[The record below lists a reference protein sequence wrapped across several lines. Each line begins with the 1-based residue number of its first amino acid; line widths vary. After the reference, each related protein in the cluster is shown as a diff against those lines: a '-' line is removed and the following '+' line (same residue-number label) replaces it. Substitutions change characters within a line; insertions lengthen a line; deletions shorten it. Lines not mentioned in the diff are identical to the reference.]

1 MMSQSQILQQ
11 IRRHCSTVMYH
22 TILEL
27 ADRGRSLVDMVQ
39 PCSFALSLEPEKT
52 VYIDFRNDRKVLA
65 HGIARRLGS
74 CQFLNCGPVI
84 VQGLAVWHP
93 FVLWSRRAAFCAA
106 AIFFVREGT

>member
-39 PCSFALSLEPEKT
+39 PCSFALSLEPEK
-52 VYIDFRNDRKVLA
+52 KVLA